1 VRGIK
6 WLGFDAARSGKYA
19 ESRGLPDLR
28 IDESFGARLAYS
40 FSLSFV

>member
-1 VRGIK
+1 MRR
-6 WLGFDAARSGKYA
+6 DREDMPNRA
-19 ESRGLPDLR
+19 GLPDLR